1 MPAGASGAVD
11 HGRPSYAWPT
21 GDDNSVSLSSNIGL
35 CFSTGAPP
43 PSLLCITPKPPP
55 FDAHASEGFAQLST
69 PLILDACIR
78 VGVPLRAAPPGIATL
93 VAGAKVAGRVLPARH
108 YGSVDVFLEAFE
120 AAQHGDVLII
130 DNGGRGDEGCVGDL
144 AVLEA
149 AGAGLAGMVV
159 WGRHRDSDELREI
172 RFPLWSYG
180 AYPVPPTR
188 LDPRARD
195 AVASAHI
202 GSHRVTTK
210 DVAFC
215 DDDGVA
221 FVATDRVEEV
231 LSTARAIWGIER
243 GQAERIRAGE
253 TLRAQTRFAEYLAL
267 RSSDSTYTFRAHLRA
282 VRGAIEQ

>member
-1 MPAGASGAVD
+1 MPAAS
-11 HGRPSYAWPT
+11 
-21 GDDNSVSLSSNIGL
+21 L
-35 CFSTGAPP
+35 FSIALEP
-43 PSLLCITPKPPP
+43 LP
-55 FDAHASEGFAQLST
+55 FDTRASEGFRQLST
-69 PLILDACIR
+69 ALILDACIR

-120 AAQHGDVLII
+120 SAEPGDVLIV
-130 DNGGRGDEGCVGDL
+130 DNGGRGEEACVGDL

-159 WGRHRDSDELREI
+159 WGLHRDSDELREI

-180 AYPVPPTR
+180 AYPMPPTR
-188 LDPRARD
+188 LDPRAPD
-195 AVASAHI
+195 CISSARI
-202 GSHRVTTK
+202 GSHWVTTE
-210 DVAFC
+210 DVVFC

-221 FVATDRVEEV
+221 FVGTDRVEDV
-231 LSTARAIWGIER
+231 LSTARAIREIER
-243 GQAERIRAGE
+243 RQAERIRTGE
-253 TLRAQTRFAEYLAL
+253 TLRAQTRFADYLAR

>member
-1 MPAGASGAVD
+1 MSVTGSQPT
-11 HGRPSYAWPT
+11 HGD
-21 GDDNSVSLSSNIGL
+21 GDDNSASLSSNIGL
-35 CFSTGAPP
+35 CFSTGAPA
-43 PSLLCITPKPPP
+43 PSLLCITLEPLR
-55 FDAHASEGFAQLST
+55 FDARASEEFAQLST

-78 VGVPLRAAPPGIATL
+78 AGVPLRAAPPGIAAL
-93 VAGAKVAGRVLPARH
+93 VPGAKVAGRVLPARH

-120 AAQHGDVLII
+120 AAQYGDVLII
-130 DNGGRGDEGCVGDL
+130 DNGGRSDEACVGDL

-159 WGRHRDSDELREI
+159 WGLHRDSDELREI

-188 LDPRARD
+188 LDPQAPDAISSAR
-195 AVASAHI
+195 I
-202 GSHRVTTK
+202 GSHWVTTK
-210 DVAFC
+210 DVVFC

-221 FVATDRVEEV
+221 FVVADRVEEV
-231 LSTARAIWGIER
+231 LSTAQAICEIER
-243 GQAERIRAGE
+243 RQAERIRNGE
-253 TLRAQTRFAEYLAL
+253 TLRDQTRFAGYLAR